1 MPSSSFVITG
11 AVRARPLVQRAVVGR
26 MRYFSY
32 QPPNPPSSN
41 SSGGT
46 AAKNLHR
53 AFYSDFG
60 SPILKVFLGA
70 LFTYQALYWG
80 WMKLETLDVRDEKNA
95 EIAALE
101 GQLRGLTE
109 GKKEMDKS

>member
-1 MPSSSFVITG
+1 
-11 AVRARPLVQRAVVGR
+11 

-46 AAKNLHR
+46 TAKNPHR

-60 SPILKVFLGA
+60 SPVLKVFLGA

-80 WMKLETLDVRDEKNA
+80 WMKLETLDVKDEKNA

-101 GQLRGLTE
+101 GQLRSLTE
-109 GKKEMDKS
+109 GKKETGKS